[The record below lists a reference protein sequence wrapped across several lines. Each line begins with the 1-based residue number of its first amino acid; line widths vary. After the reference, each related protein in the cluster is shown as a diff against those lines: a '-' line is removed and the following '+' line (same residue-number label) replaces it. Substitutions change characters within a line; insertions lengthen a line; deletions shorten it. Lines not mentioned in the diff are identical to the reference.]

1 MRTPPS
7 HPPPSLRDFLSS
19 QVRRAM
25 AEMTRRATKSREAKS
40 FGALSLAL
48 TGAAAAAA
56 IGFKLLQISLARSN
70 PYN

>member
-1 MRTPPS
+1 
-7 HPPPSLRDFLSS
+7 
-19 QVRRAM
+19 M